1 MSSEP
6 PYTEGRF
13 DATSL
18 PPPEELPDDV
28 PKDVSNQKLDD
39 ALNNQE
45 KTLYEILG
53 ASPTDSRAELK
64 KKYVEMAKL
73 SHPDAQIGRTDPK
86 EMDTPDFGEIA
97 AAWRV
102 LGDTKSRKR
111 YDRELQ
117 YKEWSAYASKYAN
130 EKLEEAVPAVAKIM
144 DNVAVPF
151 IRRTAATTIA
161 VSQAVSNFGKATKK
175 GSTDPSGT
183 TDGKGSGRN
192 SLTSAFFNAIRAGRE
207 AGRAIDSL
215 ELNEKS
221 QELSERAQ
229 KDERRAREI
238 QEQLSAVTE
247 KRILASLQS
256 DDLAL
261 SSDEAKLVLD
271 RITSSEGESERE
283 QNLHRIEK
291 EIESLKATE
300 QDFIEKLGIYEQSDR
315 EWNSLLERQ
324 ETGKAELTRRKKEE
338 SDARK
343 RLDEAIRLVSEAKAN
358 LVTTSAALRNVEQK
372 VKRNASEMDRVT
384 FTLSKK
390 QEKVRHALRKKADD
404 ANGGIQ
410 LQYLSEEELVA
421 LRRKEMQLAGESQ
434 QLAKMVARLSSRA
447 EKLRARADA
456 LDRFQKNGNFF

>member
-1 MSSEP
+1 MP
-6 PYTEGRF
+6 R
-13 DATSL
+13 
-18 PPPEELPDDV
+18 
-28 PKDVSNQKLDD
+28 
-39 ALNNQE
+39 QE
-45 KTLYEILG
+45 K
-53 ASPTDSRAELK
+53 
-64 KKYVEMAKL
+64 
-73 SHPDAQIGRTDPK
+73 
-86 EMDTPDFGEIA
+86 F
-97 AAWRV
+97 V
-102 LGDTKSRKR
+102 LT
-111 YDRELQ
+111 
-117 YKEWSAYASKYAN
+117 
-130 EKLEEAVPAVAKIM
+130 EKPYLHS
-144 DNVAVPF
+144 
-151 IRRTAATTIA
+151 IR
-161 VSQAVSNFGKATKK
+161 
-175 GSTDPSGT
+175 
-183 TDGKGSGRN
+183 
-192 SLTSAFFNAIRAGRE
+192 LWFF
-207 AGRAIDSL
+207 
-215 ELNEKS
+215 
-221 QELSERAQ
+221 RAQ